1 MKHTTQ
7 KPQPPAPSRILTS
20 TDLARIAGGDV
31 YMHNPKGS
39 NDRINP

>member
-7 KPQPPAPSRILTS
+7 KLQAPAPSRILTS
-20 TDLARIAGGDV
+20 TALARITCGDV

-39 NDRINP
+39 NDRITP